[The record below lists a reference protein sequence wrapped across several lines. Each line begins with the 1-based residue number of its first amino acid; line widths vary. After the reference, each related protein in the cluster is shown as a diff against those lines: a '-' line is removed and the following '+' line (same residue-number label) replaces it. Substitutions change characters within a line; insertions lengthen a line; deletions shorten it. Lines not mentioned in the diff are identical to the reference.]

1 MTAGTGSD
9 GMSIAAVSDLI
20 GIPIPTI
27 RSWERRYGFPE
38 PARTKGR
45 HRRYSADEIEQL
57 RELRDAI
64 VHGRSARAAV
74 DFVRGRE
81 GRETLRD
88 PRIDE
93 LLRAAADL
101 DPETVRTVLEGT
113 EADPGLEAAIVDIV
127 LPAMREIGARWKAG
141 VCDVAV
147 EHAFTDTVRR
157 WLARWT
163 TLTPTPRRLP
173 IVLSCGPGEMHTV
186 GLEAFGLLLARR
198 GCPVLNLGAHIP
210 IDALRRAVTD
220 ARADG
225 AVITSQRGVE
235 RRSTIRAIAAIQPV
249 LGRRTFYAGN
259 AFITPAAR
267 RGVPGIYL
275 GTDLLAAADLVGAA
289 VSDRSGTSSGAA

>member
-1 MTAGTGSD
+1 MTTGAGSD
-9 GMSIAAVSDLI
+9 GTSIATVSNLI

-27 RSWERRYGFPE
+27 HSGERRYGFPE

-45 HRRYSADEIEQL
+45 HRRYSADEIEEL

-64 VHGRSARAAV
+64 VQGRSAREAV
-74 DFVRGRE
+74 DFVRKRE
-81 GRETLRD
+81 VRETRRD

-93 LLRAAADL
+93 LLRAATDL
-101 DPETVRTVLEGT
+101 NPETVRTVLEGT
-113 EADPGLEAAIVDIV
+113 EDDPGLEAAIVDIV
-127 LPAMREIGARWKAG
+127 FPAMREIGARWKSG
-141 VCDVAV
+141 VCDVAT

-163 TLTPTPRRLP
+163 TLTPTPRRHP
-173 IVLSCGPGEMHTV
+173 IVLSCGPHELHTV
-186 GLEAFGLLLARR
+186 GLEAFALLLARR
-198 GCPVLNLGAHIP
+198 GYPVLILGARTP
-210 IDALRRAVTD
+210 VGALRRTVTD

-225 AVITSQRGVE
+225 AVITAQRGVE
-235 RRSTIRAIAAIQPV
+235 RRSTIGAIAAVHPL

-275 GTDLLAAADLVGAA
+275 GTDLLAAADLVGPA